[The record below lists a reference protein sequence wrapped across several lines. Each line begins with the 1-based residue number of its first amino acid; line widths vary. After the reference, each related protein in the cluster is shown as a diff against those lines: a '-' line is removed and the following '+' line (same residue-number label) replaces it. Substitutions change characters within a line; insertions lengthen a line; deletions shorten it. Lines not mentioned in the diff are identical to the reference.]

1 MAFCSKCGTSLPE
14 GVKFCPGC
22 GAPTGDQQE
31 TPNTGSAAQANAG
44 AANQANG
51 AFNTDT
57 INEKIAQFSNT
68 KDSTSEF
75 APDDIQKN
83 KGMALLSYIGILFII
98 PLLAAKDS
106 KFAKF
111 HVNQGIV
118 LFIAELV
125 CSIAVWIVSAILR
138 FIPVVRT
145 FLPAVLITLVSL
157 AALAFM
163 IIGILNAVNG
173 RAKELPLIG
182 SLKIL
187 Q

>member
-31 TPNTGSAAQANAG
+31 TPKTGSAAQANAG

-57 INEKIAQFSNT
+57 INEKIA
-68 KDSTSEF
+68 
-75 APDDIQKN
+75 
-83 KGMALLSYIGILFII
+83 LFII

-125 CSIAVWIVSAILR
+125 CSIAVGIVSAILR
-138 FIPVVRT
+138 FIPVVRA
-145 FLPAVLITLVSL
+145 FLPATLTTLVSI

-163 IIGILNAVNG
+163 IIGIVNAAQG
-173 RAKELPLIG
+173 KAKELPLIG
-182 SLKIL
+182 GIKIL

>member
-1 MAFCSKCGTSLPE
+1 MAFCSKCGASLPE

-22 GAPTGDQQE
+22 GAPAGDQQE
-31 TPNTGSAAQANAG
+31 NPNTGSATQANAG

-51 AFNTDT
+51 AFNADT

-83 KGMALLSYIGILFII
+83 KGMALLSYILFLFLV
-98 PLLAAKDS
+98 PLFAAKDS

-111 HVNQGIV
+111 HANQGIV
-118 LFIAELV
+118 LFIAEFACGFV
-125 CSIAVWIVSAILR
+125 VSIVSAILS
-138 FIPVVRT
+138 FIPVVRA
-145 FLPAVLITLVSL
+145 FLPATLTTLVSI

-163 IIGILNAVNG
+163 IIGIVNAANG